1 MRYSKDHKAA
11 THAKIVRNA
20 SVQLREKGARGVG
33 VADLMKDVGL
43 THGGFYA
50 HFESRD
56 DLVTEA
62 VAYAL
67 AQNAQHWSELIGD
80 KPVEARFPVLAESY
94 LTPKHR
100 DRPGEGCAL
109 AALAAD
115 VTREGPKTRRV
126 FLNKLDNLVSLLAG
140 VEGRAPA
147 GKTRQKAISSI
158 ATMMGTLVL
167 ARIAG
172 SGALSEEILEA
183 GKSAARDG
191 LAGAGANR
199 RPAGR
204 RGAGAA
210 AKPKRRVR

>member
-50 HFESRD
+50 HFDSRD

-67 AQNAQHWSELIGD
+67 AQNAQRWSELIGD
-80 KPVEARFPVLAESY
+80 KPVEARFPVLADSY
-94 LTPKHR
+94 LTPRHR

-140 VEGRAPA
+140 VEGRPPA
-147 GKTRQKAISSI
+147 GKTRQKAISTI

-191 LAGAGANR
+191 LAGSGANR
-199 RPAGR
+199 KPAVR
-204 RGAGAA
+204 RRAGA